1 MSLYKG
7 RHRKPS
13 TARTVVLRTATAGA
27 LIGGPALALAAPASA
42 APLSVWDDVA
52 QCESGQNWSIN
63 TGNGY
68 YGGLQFSQST
78 WEAFG
83 GTQYAS
89 RADLASKSEQIATA
103 ERTLAGQGWG
113 AWACAPMVGA
123 YGSSENRDGAAS
135 GGGSESAPVAQVAAA
150 PAAPQAAPAAASASG
165 TYIVRS
171 GDTLGRIASANGTTW
186 QALWAANKDV
196 VSDPNWISVGWQL
209 RLTGSAPAATP
220 APAAPAAAQAAT
232 AGGSYTVVAGDTLY
246 KIAAKKGVTGGWQTL
261 YDANKGAVSDPSV
274 IYPGQVLSLG

>member
-1 MSLYKG
+1 M
-7 RHRKPS
+7 
-13 TARTVVLRTATAGA
+13 
-27 LIGGPALALAAPASA
+27 
-42 APLSVWDDVA
+42 
-52 QCESGQNWSIN
+52 
-63 TGNGY
+63 
-68 YGGLQFSQST
+68 GL
-78 WEAFG
+78 
-83 GTQYAS
+83 
-89 RADLASKSEQIATA
+89 RADGRGLRLVGEPRRSR
-103 ERTLAGQGWG
+103 ER
-113 AWACAPMVGA
+113 
-123 YGSSENRDGAAS
+123 R
-135 GGGSESAPVAQVAAA
+135 GSESAPVAQVAAA

-209 RLTGSAPAATP
+209 RLTGSAPAANPAP
-220 APAAPAAAQAAT
+220 APAAPAAAPAAT